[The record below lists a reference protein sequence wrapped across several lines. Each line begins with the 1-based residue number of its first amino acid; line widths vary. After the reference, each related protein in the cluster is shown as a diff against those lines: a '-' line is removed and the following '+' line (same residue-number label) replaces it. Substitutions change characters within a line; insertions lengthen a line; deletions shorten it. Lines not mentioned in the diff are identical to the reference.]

1 MNNDEM
7 LKTLP
12 AHVQAV
18 MQQKMT
24 TQTEAVQQAT
34 DSASIPAE
42 GIAQAAG
49 NVFEKIEH
57 GIETAAKDVAH
68 GLTKFFSFVHVIEKI
83 FADSKQAEPEVK
95 QLLGEVLQDVAPFV
109 SLIKPVIASGGKNL
123 IEDAGALETLI
134 SVSKKLVDTFETAI
148 PAIEKNFNNLS

>member
-1 MNNDEM
+1 MDNNEM

-24 TQTEAVQQAT
+24 AQTEVVQQAT
-34 DSASIPAE
+34 DGASIPAQAV
-42 GIAQAAG
+42 AQATE
-49 NVFEKIEH
+49 NVFEKIGH

-68 GLTKFFSFVHVIEKI
+68 GITRFFSFVHVIEKI

-109 SLIKPVIASGGKNL
+109 ALIKPVIESGGKNL

-134 SVSKKLVDTFETAI
+134 SVSKKLVNTFETAI